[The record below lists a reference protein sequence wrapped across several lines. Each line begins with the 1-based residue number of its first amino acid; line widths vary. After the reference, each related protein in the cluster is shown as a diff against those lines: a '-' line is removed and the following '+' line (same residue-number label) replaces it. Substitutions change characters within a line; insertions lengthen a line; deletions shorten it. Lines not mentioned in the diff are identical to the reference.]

1 MSYPGVEPTD
11 VQTMEP
17 VGTQATSVGVPPNP
31 NPLLAKAAQDMHE
44 NALRGPEF
52 VTHTP
57 QTNGVDMDKLVAKA
71 VDDMFA
77 LKDTWQ
83 PKNTEPVKF
92 VIHCPSGQTVLA
104 KHLTTMDLLE
114 ANVIDEIDF
123 FSKKL
128 LPKLD
133 PAGNP
138 VEDEDQGAP
147 LWTLMKD
154 VEKRKRFFTLLNK
167 LIDIAV
173 VKPNVIDDGVE
184 IATKDDGTQFLI
196 NGADMS
202 PEDYVKVFGRALPA
216 LGPNETYASAVDFG
230 DKMAIFGE
238 LNKPLAVIEPFREES
253 SNGTTSL
260 EPSQSNGSEA
270 E

>member
-17 VGTQATSVGVPPNP
+17 VGTQATSVGVPPTP

-44 NALRGPEF
+44 SALRNPEF
-52 VTHTP
+52 VAPP
-57 QTNGVDMDKLVAKA
+57 QGANLDHLVAKA

-114 ANVIDEIDF
+114 ASIIDEIDF

-138 VEDEDQGAP
+138 VEDDDAGAP

-154 VEKRKRFFTLLNK
+154 VEKRKRFFTMLNK
-167 LIDIAV
+167 LVDIAV
-173 VKPNVIDDGVE
+173 LKPNVIDDGVE
-184 IATKDDGTQFLI
+184 IATRDDGTQFLI
-196 NGADMS
+196 NGADMK
-202 PEDYVKVFGRALPA
+202 PEDYQRVFGKILPA

-253 SNGTTSL
+253 PNGTTSL
-260 EPSQSNGSEA
+260 EHSQGNGSEA